1 MCPEWLDLWTS
12 GIVQFACASGP
23 LATEVRP
30 DGWQLTC
37 THIYIAWKFHFQ
49 IFSLSQLTV
58 LLKLVMRKL
67 FRTSTWLFLFC
78 PKSWQSEHF
87 PFQEVRLVQKL
98 QRKLL
103 IDNLLEEDNISDVT
117 SPWTSEVLFE
127 KHLEL

>member
-1 MCPEWLDLWTS
+1 MPRVAWFVNFRYS
-12 GIVQFACASGP
+12 P
-23 LATEVRP
+23 VRLCFGTFGNWGT
-30 DGWQLTC
+30 DGWQLIC
-37 THIYIAWKFHFQ
+37 THVYIAWKFHFQ

>member
-1 MCPEWLDLWTS
+1 MPRVAWFVNFRYSPIRLCFGTFGNWGT
-12 GIVQFACASGP
+12 
-23 LATEVRP
+23 
-30 DGWQLTC
+30 DGWQLIC

-67 FRTSTWLFLFC
+67 QDKYMAFFILSQILTVRTLPVPRSKAGTEAAEKITDRC
-78 PKSWQSEHF
+78 
-87 PFQEVRLVQKL
+87 
-98 QRKLL
+98 
-103 IDNLLEEDNISDVT
+103 LLEEDNISDVT